1 MSNDTNKQE
10 KDIGMDLSTLIIWEV
25 GIVFVVALVVMTI
38 YLYGLYLRVQNAE
51 TERKLYTP
59 RLAEVANTKLE
70 QQYKVSSY
78 SWIDHDKGLVS
89 IPIDLAMI
97 KTATSLNNQ
106 RRESTKT
113 EVFSKD
119 RSDEAAVP
127 DGGLGS
133 TEKHPV
139 IE

>member
-25 GIVFVVALVVMTI
+25 GIVFVIVMVVMTV

-70 QQYKVSSY
+70 QQYKISSY
-78 SWIDHDKGLVS
+78 SWVDHDNGLVS
-89 IPIDLAMI
+89 VPIELAMK
-97 KTATSLNNQ
+97 KTASLLTDQ
-106 RRESTKT
+106 RDESTRTRVINEDKPDE
-113 EVFSKD
+113 EVL
-119 RSDEAAVP
+119 P
-127 DGGLGS
+127 DGGLGG
-133 TEKHPV
+133 TEIPPV